1 MGLLGVL
8 GGSFDPVHLGHLS
21 LAADALAQA
30 GLDEVLF
37 MPVHRQPFKL
47 DTDLAEDSHR
57 LAMLQAAITG
67 KPGFRVSDLEIRS
80 GGISYTYLTMRKLRG
95 GEGETRETALITGT
109 DSFLKI
115 HTWKNAGELLAENI
129 IIVGSRPGYKEEALR
144 SQAESLRRE
153 YGARIRMIENRRLDI
168 SATDIRRRVREG
180 LPIGDLVPEA
190 VERYIDSHGLY
201 HRTD

>member
-80 GGISYTYLTMRKLRG
+80 GGISYTYLTLRKLRG

>member
-1 MGLLGVL
+1 MGILGVL
-8 GGSFDPVHLGHLS
+8 GGSLDPVHLGHLS

-47 DTDLAEDSHR
+47 DADLAEDEHR
-57 LAMLQAAITG
+57 LSMLRAAIEG
-67 KPGFRVSDLEIRS
+67 RQGFRVSDLEIRS
-80 GGISYTYLTMRKLRG
+80 GGISYTYLTLRKLRE

-115 HTWKNAGELLAENI
+115 HTWKNAGELLQENI
-129 IIVGSRPGYKEEALR
+129 LIVGSRPGYKEEALR

-153 YGARIRMIENRRLDI
+153 YGARVRIIENRRLSI
-168 SATDIRRRVREG
+168 PATDIRRRVREG
-180 LPIGDLVPEA
+180 LSIGELGPPA
-190 VERYIDSHGLY
+190 VERYSTAHGLY
-201 HRTD
+201 RRTD